1 MLLFCK
7 RHLLLLAL
15 FLVPYFLISQV
26 VLTHNVGEFAD
37 PQPLYRFCSNDKTG
51 RVFVLEDFGVPE
63 NEELILSSAEI
74 AYRSSAALQIGYNI
88 YAIDADFPASF
99 ANARLLGSS
108 QLIELPTTPQPFLEH
123 FNVIRANFDTPIVV
137 PVGVKRIFVE
147 VYHVLQDFD
156 TVFVRMYTVDETDVS
171 WYYTG
176 SCSNGNVY
184 FHTWTSRDNNGQ
196 PDYHFYLKVF
206 EAPKPTPDY
215 EINYVSPC
223 SDLAVRFELTN
234 TDTIASV
241 DWDFG
246 DADAVSGTTASELT
260 PTHVFSSE
268 GTYTVTAVIMSSSGE
283 AIRIQTNITV
293 QDRISVYPV
302 ADLYACETISGT
314 GNSPNFDTSHVEST
328 VLGGQSELVVAYFD
342 GAGNPLPSPLP
353 NPLSNLEVVG
363 NTVTVRLTDPKN
375 PECFKETTFALIVT
389 SLPLA
394 FTPEA
399 LFACDNDGDGISEYF
414 DTSGITQQVLG
425 NQIGLQVSY
434 FDGTMN
440 PLPSPLP
447 NPLTNTLPYHEYI
460 TIRVANLNGT
470 CFAETQLELQ
480 TLPAIQISTPSHLF
494 ACDEGNGYGYFNTAL
509 VESELIGERKD
520 LTVTFTDGNG
530 NLLPIPLPEVL
541 TNTTPYKETITVRVT
556 HPKHPDCFEE
566 TRFDLIVNDPLQIDL
581 LDSYILCDP
590 ESPLILS
597 VNPNW
602 YSWEW
607 FFEDGQQLSNTY
619 QAELSQEGSY
629 TLFVSS
635 LENNV
640 LCESMFSFEILV
652 APPIRIEKVNSGDCV
667 TEGFIEILSAG
678 AIEPEYSIDGVHY
691 QDSNVFPSVP
701 GGLYQVYAR
710 DKTGCSLDVK
720 NIFVLDYPRFFT
732 PNGDGVNDYWKVPGL
747 EGFPKALVHIY
758 DRYGKLIKQM
768 GANDSAWDGTYR
780 GKQMPSSDYWF
791 SLDLQNGRNCKKHFA
806 LKR

>member
-7 RHLLLLAL
+7 RHLLLLAI

-26 VLTHNVGEFAD
+26 VLTHNVGGFAD
-37 PQPLYRFCSNDKTG
+37 PQPLGYYCTSGKMA

-63 NEELILSSAEI
+63 NEELILSSAEF
-74 AYRSSAALQIGYNI
+74 AYRSSADGQIGYNI
-88 YAIDADFPASF
+88 YEIDENFPASF

-108 QLIELPTTPQPFLEH
+108 QLITIPATPQPFLEH
-123 FNVIRANFDTPIVV
+123 FNVIRSNFDTPVVV
-137 PVGVKRIFVE
+137 PAGVKRILVE
-147 VYHVLQDFD
+147 LYHLIPVSSTF
-156 TVFVRMYTVDETDVS
+156 FRMYTEEETDVS
-171 WYYTG
+171 WYFTG
-176 SCSNGNVY
+176 SCSNGNAY
-184 FHTWTSRDNNGQ
+184 FNTWTTSDNFGR
-196 PDYHFYLKVF
+196 PDDHFYLKVF
-206 EAPKPTPDY
+206 EAPKPVPDY

-223 SDLAVRFELTN
+223 SNRTVSFELTSM
-234 TDTIASV
+234 DAIASV

-246 DADAVSGTTASELT
+246 DPDAIAGITSSERN

-268 GTYTVTAVIMSSSGE
+268 GTYTVTAVITSSSGE
-283 AIRIQTNITV
+283 EISIQTNITV
-293 QDRISVYPV
+293 TDTISVYPV
-302 ADLYACETISGT
+302 ADVYACETISGT
-314 GNSPNFDTSHVEST
+314 GNSPNFDTSYVEST
-328 VLGGQSELVVAYFD
+328 VLGGQSGLVVSYFD

-363 NTVTVRLTDPKN
+363 NTVTVKITDPKN
-375 PECFKETTFALIVT
+375 PECSKATTFDLIVT

-399 LFACDNDGDGISEYF
+399 LLACDNDGDGISDYF
-414 DTSGITQQVLG
+414 DTSGITQHVLG
-425 NQIGLQVSY
+425 DETELQVSY
-434 FDGTMN
+434 FDGNMN

-447 NPLTNTLPYHEYI
+447 NPLTNTVPYHEYI
-460 TIRVANLNGT
+460 TIRVSNQNGT

-480 TLPAIQISTPSHLF
+480 TLPAIQINTPSHLF
-494 ACDEGNGYGYFNTAL
+494 ACDEGNGYGYFDIAL
-509 VESELIGERKD
+509 VESELIGKRTD
-520 LTVTFTDGNG
+520 LTVTFTDGDG
-530 NLLPIPLPEVL
+530 NPLPTPLPEVL
-541 TNTTPYKETITVRVT
+541 TNTTPYKETITVRVN

-566 TRFDLIVNDPLQIDL
+566 TSFDLIVNDPIQIDL
-581 LDSYILCDP
+581 LDSYTLCDP

-607 FFEDGQQLSNTY
+607 VFEDGQQLSNTY
-619 QAELSQEGSY
+619 QAELSQEGNY

-640 LCESMFSFEILV
+640 LCENMFSFDIAL
-652 APPIRIEKVNSGDCV
+652 ATPIRIEKVNSGDCV
-667 TEGFIEILSAG
+667 TEGFIEILTSG

-691 QDSNVFPSVP
+691 QDSNVFLDVP

-710 DKTGCSLDVK
+710 DKTGCSSDVK

-732 PNGDGVNDYWKVPGL
+732 PNGDGVNDEWKIPGL
-747 EGFPKALVHIY
+747 EGFPDALVHIY
-758 DRYGKLIKQM
+758 DRYGKLIKQI

-791 SLDLQNGRNCKKHFA
+791 SLYLKNGRNCKKHFA